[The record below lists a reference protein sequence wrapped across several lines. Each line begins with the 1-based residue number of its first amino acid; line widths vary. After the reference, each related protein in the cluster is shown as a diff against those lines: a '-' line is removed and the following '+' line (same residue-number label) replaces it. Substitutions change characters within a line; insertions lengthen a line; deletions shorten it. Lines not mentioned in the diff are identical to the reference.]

1 MEELLDLSKDISK
14 YLVTRDHYLSNAE
27 DMIRKKNLRKASEL
41 LWGAITQTI
50 KSLALLSGIPIY
62 SHNGFRLYIKEIS
75 KEINDKNLISKFS
88 YLEDLHKNFYD
99 EIIPEEDFP
108 EYYKETLLFIK
119 RLDEIATKKQILN
132 ALEDEKEN

>member
-75 KEINDKNLISKFS
+75 KEINDKNLIAKFL

-119 RLDEIATKKQILN
+119 KLDEIATKKQILN
-132 ALEDEKEN
+132 ALENKKEN